1 MAHTNIIF
9 ILDNNVII
17 IGNYN
22 VRLHALQ
29 TYHLIKIEF

>member
-1 MAHTNIIF
+1 MAQTDIIS
-9 ILDNNVII
+9 ISDNNLKI

-22 VRLHALQ
+22 VQLHALR